1 MQYQINGQYHN
12 VDIELEKVKLS
23 AIISCYD
30 HLSQLTIMI
39 KPLLSL

>member
-23 AIISCYD
+23 AI
-30 HLSQLTIMI
+30 MI